1 MGNYRRDNTK
11 GGTWFFTVNLADR
24 SSALLTENIEAL
36 RAAHRYTLRNHPFK
50 INAMVVLP
58 EHLHAIWT
66 LPEDDADFSTRW
78 RLIKTEFTR
87 ALRLNEKL
95 SPSRT
100 RQGERGIWQRR
111 FWEHKIRDE
120 IDFSRHVD
128 YIHINPVKHGYVNKV
143 VDWPWS
149 SFHQYVRYGLLT
161 RDWAGEIDSA
171 FRFGE
176 KL

>member
-24 SSALLTENIEAL
+24 SSRLLTENIELL
-36 RAAHRYTLRNHPFK
+36 RAAHRYTLRDHPFK

-66 LPEDDADFSTRW
+66 LPEGDADFSTRW

-87 ALRLNEKL
+87 ALKPNEML
-95 SPSRT
+95 SLSRM

-120 IDFSRHVD
+120 TDFSRHVD

-143 VDWPWS
+143 IDWPWS
-149 SFHQYVRYGLLT
+149 SFHQYVRSGLLT
-161 RDWAGEIDSA
+161 RDWAGEFDSA
-171 FRFGE
+171 LTFGE

>member
-24 SSALLTENIEAL
+24 SSALLTENIELL

-66 LPEDDADFSTRW
+66 LPEGDADFSTRW

-87 ALRLNEKL
+87 TLRANEGVSL
-95 SPSRT
+95 SRV
-100 RQGERGIWQRR
+100 RQGERGVWQRR

-120 IDFSRHVD
+120 IDFSQHVD

-143 VDWPWS
+143 IDWPWS
-149 SFHQYVRYGLLT
+149 SFHQYVRCGLLT
-161 RDWAGEIDSA
+161 RDWAGEVSGAIT
-171 FRFGE
+171 FGE